1 MRSLLLASL
10 GAAVVVVLVAV
21 ISATLLT
28 PRGGDAAARFHG
40 TPYFDEEPA
49 PDVELVDHTGSPF
62 RLSDLRGEATL
73 LFFGFTHCPDVC
85 PLTLD
90 KLARARERLGRT
102 ASDLRI
108 VLVTVDPER
117 DDPASLARYVRH
129 FGDGVVG
136 ATGDVGALDRLYREY
151 GVWVHAPDPGEA
163 MPGNA
168 GHGAHNHG
176 DTHADHTG
184 PADGRT
190 AEGEAAR
197 SMLIH
202 SSPVYGLD
210 REGRLRVIIPME
222 ANEDEALH
230 DMRALLAS

>member
-1 MRSLLLASL
+1 MRSLLLAGL

-21 ISATLLT
+21 VSATLLT
-28 PRGGDAAARFHG
+28 PRGDDAATRFHG

-73 LFFGFTHCPDVC
+73 LFFGFTHCPDIC

-117 DDPASLARYVRH
+117 DDPATLARYVRH
-129 FGDGVVG
+129 FGDGVIG
-136 ATGDVGALDRLYREY
+136 TTGDAGALDRLYREY
-151 GVWVHAPDPGEA
+151 GVWVHAPEQGEA
-163 MPGNA
+163 LAGHG
-168 GHGAHNHG
+168 GHGAHDHG
-176 DTHADHTG
+176 GEHADH
-184 PADGRT
+184 AAAAEGRT
-190 AEGEAAR
+190 PEGEAAR
-197 SMLIH
+197 AMLTH

-210 REGRLRVIIPME
+210 RQGRLRVIIPLE

-230 DMRALLAS
+230 DMRALLAG